1 MRTVILAEPGR
12 FEIASAPEPVPGP
25 DQALVRVHRIG
36 VCGTDIKAYAGSQ
49 PFFTYPRVLGHELG
63 VEVISAP
70 SGQDRIKTGDRCA
83 VEPYLVCGE
92 CHPCLVGRANCCESL
107 EVLGVHSDGGMQPLI
122 CVPVSTLHPSARL
135 SLDQLALVETLGI
148 GAHAVERSGIG
159 PGRPALV
166 VGAGPIGLT
175 VVQFLLAAGAE
186 VSVLE
191 LSPQRRDF
199 VAQFGVRT
207 LSEPDGG
214 FYEYVFDATGNRT
227 AMEASFGL
235 VGSAGT
241 LTFVGLIQDRVGF
254 DDVEFHRRE
263 LNVLASRNSF
273 GLFPQI
279 ISAIESGRIDT
290 RPWITARMA
299 LGQVPDRFVDVTSDP
314 TLVKSM
320 VETSDVDL

>member
-12 FEIASAPEPVPGP
+12 FETASAPEPVPGP
-25 DQALVRVHRIG
+25 GQALVRVHRIG
-36 VCGTDIKAYAGSQ
+36 VCGTDIKAYAGQQ
-49 PFFTYPRVLGHELG
+49 PFFSYPRVLGHELG

-70 SGQDRIKTGDRCA
+70 PGQDRVKVGDRCA
-83 VEPYLVCGE
+83 VEPYLVCGK
-92 CHPCLVGRANCCESL
+92 CHPCLVGRANCCEKL
-107 EVLGVHSDGGMQPLI
+107 QVLGVHSDGGMRPFI
-122 CVPVSTLHPSARL
+122 CVPVSTLHPSSEL

-175 VVQFLLAAGAE
+175 VVQFALAAGAE
-186 VSVLE
+186 VTVLE
-191 LSPQRRDF
+191 LSPQRREF

-207 LSEPDGG
+207 LSESDGG
-214 FYEYVFDATGNRT
+214 FYEFVFDATGNRS

-241 LTFVGLIQDRVGF
+241 LIFVGLIQDRVTF
-254 DDVEFHRRE
+254 DDVEFHRCE

-279 ISAIESGRIDT
+279 IAAIEEGRIDT
-290 RPWITARMA
+290 DPWITARMS
-299 LGQVPDRFVDVTSDP
+299 LGQVPSRFVEVTKDP
-314 TLVKSM
+314 TLVKSV
-320 VETSDVDL
+320 VETSDADL

>member
-12 FEIASAPEPVPGP
+12 FETASAPEPVPGP
-25 DQALVRVHRIG
+25 GQALVRVHRIG
-36 VCGTDIKAYAGSQ
+36 VCGTDIKAYAGQQ
-49 PFFTYPRVLGHELG
+49 PFFTYPRILGHELG
-63 VEVISAP
+63 VEVVSAP
-70 SGQDRIKTGDRCA
+70 PGQDRIAAGDRCA

-107 EVLGVHSDGGMQPLI
+107 KVLGVHSDGGMQPLI
-122 CVPVSTLHPSARL
+122 CIPVAALHPSSQL

-159 PGRPALV
+159 PGQPALV

-175 VVQFLLAAGAE
+175 VVQFALAAGAE
-186 VSVLE
+186 VTVLE
-191 LSPQRRDF
+191 LSPQRREF

-207 LSEPDGG
+207 LAESDGG
-214 FYEYVFDATGNRT
+214 FYEFVFDATGHRS
-227 AMEASFGL
+227 AMEASFDL

-241 LTFVGLIQDRVGF
+241 LIFVGLIQDRISF

-279 ISAIESGRIDT
+279 ITAIESGRIDT
-290 RPWITARMA
+290 RPWITARMS
-299 LGQVPDRFVDVTSDP
+299 LSQVPDCFVKVTTDP

-320 VETSDVDL
+320 VETSDTDL